1 MSHNI
6 HTSSNGRTPSKV
18 TRLTSAMRKSWNEA
32 RYADRRLMEMR
43 TNLARHSG

>member
-1 MSHNI
+1 MSHTI
-6 HTSSNGRTPSKV
+6 HISSNGLTSKV
-18 TRLTSAMRKSWNEA
+18 TRLTSAMRKSWIEA